1 MRYRLVRIAVDRVVF
16 ALLGSALVSAT
27 VAWGQGASK
36 ATTFVTVS
44 EPVVVLTNVTVI
56 DGTGAAPLPRQT
68 IVVRDGKI
76 AAVGPAASVQAP
88 AGARVI
94 DLPGS
99 TVIPGLVGMHDHLFY
114 TAVGGRE
121 TVLSFSGPRLYLGSG
136 VTTIRTTGS
145 VSAYSDIATKNAI
158 DKGTEPGPHVYLTAP
173 YITGNGEGSS
183 GIMAVL
189 NSPDEAKH
197 FVDYW
202 ATEGVTWLKA
212 YADIHRAELKAAID
226 EAHRKGIKVT
236 GHLCSVTFSE
246 AVDMGIDNLE
256 HGYATATDFDPQKQP
271 DVCPSGSL
279 ARVGGTTPDATTAQA
294 VYKKMIDHHVSMTST
309 LSVIESLLP
318 HRPYD
323 PRTLDLMAPDL
334 RTSFLALRAH
344 IDSEGSWPFKTVVIK
359 NAEAFE
365 KGFVDAGGLMGAGC
379 DPTGIG
385 GDPPGIGDQR
395 NYELLIEAGLTPQQV
410 VQIMTANGAKI
421 LGAYD
426 HIGSVERGKA
436 ADLVVLDGDLAA
448 DPTVIHKVTT
458 VFKDGVGY
466 DSPKLIAS
474 ANGHLGI
481 N

>member
-1 MRYRLVRIAVDRVVF
+1 MTRVGLLIGLGL
-16 ALLGSALVSAT
+16 ALSAAGVANAQTTSKTSA
-27 VAWGQGASK
+27 
-36 ATTFVTVS
+36 FVTVA
-44 EPVVVLTNVTVI
+44 EPVVVLTNATVI
-56 DGTGAAPLPRQT
+56 DGTGAPPAPGRT

-76 AAVGPAASVQAP
+76 AEVGPSASVQTP

-94 DLPGS
+94 DLSGQ

-121 TVLSFSGPRLYLGSG
+121 TIISLTGPRLYLGSG

-145 VSAYSDIATKNAI
+145 VSPYADISTKHQI
-158 DKGTEPGPHVYLTAP
+158 DAGTEPGPHVYITAP
-173 YITGNGEGSS
+173 YITGNGEHGSD
-183 GIMAVL
+183 IMAVL
-189 NSPDEAKH
+189 NTPDESRH

-202 ATEGVTWLKA
+202 VSEGATWLKS
-212 YADIHRAELKAAID
+212 YTDIRRAELGAAID

-236 GHLCSVTFSE
+236 GHLCSVTYEE
-246 AVDMGIDNLE
+246 AVDLGIDNLE
-256 HGYATATDFDPQKQP
+256 HGYATATDFDAQKHP
-271 DVCPSGSL
+271 DVCPTGSL
-279 ARVGGTTPDATTAQA
+279 PRVGGTTPDATISRAIF
-294 VYKKMIDHHVSMTST
+294 KKMIDHHVSMTST
-309 LSVIESLLP
+309 LSVVESLLP

-323 PRTLDLMAPDL
+323 PRTLDLMTPDL
-334 RTSFLALRAH
+334 RTAYLALRAH
-344 IDSEGSWPFKTVVIK
+344 IDSEVNWPFKTVTIT
-359 NAEAFE
+359 NAESFE
-365 KGFVDAGGLMGAGC
+365 KAFVDAGGLLAAGC

-385 GDPPGIGDQR
+385 GNPPGLGDQR
-395 NYELLIEAGLTPQQV
+395 NYELLIEAGLTSAQV

-426 HIGSVERGKA
+426 HFGSIERGKA
-436 ADLVVLDGDLAA
+436 ADLVVLNGNLTA

>member
-1 MRYRLVRIAVDRVVF
+1 MTRIVG
-16 ALLGSALVSAT
+16 LALVLSAS
-27 VAWGQGASK
+27 VAWGQTDRVK
-36 ATTFVTVS
+36 KFVVVS
-44 EPVVVLTNVTVI
+44 DPVVVLTNATVI
-56 DGTGAAPLPRQT
+56 DGTGAAPASGRT
-68 IVVRDGKI
+68 IVVRGGKI
-76 AAVGPAASVQAP
+76 AEVGPSGSVQTP

-94 DLPGS
+94 DLTGS
-99 TVIPGLVGMHDHLFY
+99 TVIPGIVGIHDHLFY

-121 TVLSFSGPRLYLGSG
+121 TILSYSGPVLYLGSG

-145 VSAYSDIATKNAI
+145 VSPYSDIATKQAI
-158 DKGTEPGPHVYLTAP
+158 DSGKLAGPHVYITAP
-173 YITGNGEGSS
+173 YITGNGEGGS

-189 NSPDEAKH
+189 NTPDEAKH

-202 ATEGVTWLKA
+202 ASEGATWLKA
-212 YADIHRAELKAAID
+212 YTDIHLAELKAAID
-226 EAHRKGIKVT
+226 EAHRKGLKVT
-236 GHLCSVTFSE
+236 GHLCSVTYQE
-246 AVDMGIDNLE
+246 AVDLGIDNLE
-256 HGYATATDFDPQKQP
+256 HGYSTATDFDPQKKP
-271 DVCPSGSL
+271 DACPEGSL
-279 ARVGGTTPDATTAQA
+279 ARVGGTAPDATTERA
-294 VYKKMIDHHVSMTST
+294 VFKKMIDHHVSMTST

-323 PRTLDLMAPDL
+323 PRTLDLMTPDL

-344 IDSEGSWPFKTVVIK
+344 IDSEVNWPFKTVVIT
-359 NAEAFE
+359 NAESFE
-365 KGFVDAGGLMGAGC
+365 KAFVDAGGLLAAGC

-385 GDPPGIGDQR
+385 GDPPGLGDQR
-395 NYELLIEAGLTPQQV
+395 NYELLIEAGFTPQQV
-410 VQIMTANGAKI
+410 VQIMTANGARV

-426 HIGSVERGKA
+426 HIGSIERGKA
-436 ADLVVLDGDLAA
+436 ADLVVLNGNLAS